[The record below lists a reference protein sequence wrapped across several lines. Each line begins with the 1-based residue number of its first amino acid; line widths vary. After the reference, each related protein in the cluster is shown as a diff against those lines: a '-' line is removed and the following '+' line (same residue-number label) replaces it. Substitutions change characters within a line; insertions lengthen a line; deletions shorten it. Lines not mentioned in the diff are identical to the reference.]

1 MGQKGRGMSIRRRGE
16 GEGHGRVSGL
26 GEETAQGEPVRREGP
41 VQGQVPGEKHS
52 RARCWGRALV
62 GALNAVSFLL
72 FWLLTT
78 VNFSSYFC

>member
-1 MGQKGRGMSIRRRGE
+1 MRAAT
-16 GEGHGRVSGL
+16 VSAL
-26 GEETAQGEPVRREGP
+26 GARPLLRSTAQMAGVERAGRWEDGT
-41 VQGQVPGEKHS
+41 G
-52 RARCWGRALV
+52 ARCWGRALV